1 VLVKKMLYDLKAG
14 EVVRV
19 IDGPWAG
26 HVGVVVWNHLGEMT
40 VDLRGGSRT
49 SIYTECLVRFE
60 PSGVE
65 IFMECLC

>member
-1 VLVKKMLYDLKAG
+1 VNKPLYDLKPG

-26 HVGVVVWNHLGEMT
+26 YVGVVVWNHLGEMT
-40 VDLRGGSRT
+40 VDLRGGTRT
-49 SIYTECLVRFE
+49 GIYTEWLIRHE